1 MSRRSS
7 FPFQF
12 GVLAGFTLALLLA
25 VAGPAHAL
33 EASPLSMEI
42 LVDGIP
48 LAEYA
53 ARNST
58 YVEAIEGREYTLRLR
73 NRTGGRVAV
82 ALSVDGMNTIDAK
95 TTSARGASKWIL
107 EPYQTLSLDGWQT
120 GVDTARRFFFT
131 TEEKSYGAWMG
142 KTQNLGIVSAAVF
155 RERRREPVPI
165 QQPLGKDK
173 RRSELSGDAPAAPR
187 AAEAPSRTEGEA
199 AESRSAPV
207 GRKPFSQQP
216 PSDDL
221 AATGI
226 GQKFDHRVRRVRFE
240 AESSPAAVMEI
251 RYEYHDALV
260 RLGVLPRP
268 SARWEDPLDR
278 RERARGFEDFDFA
291 PSP

>member
-1 MSRRSS
+1 MSRRRS
-7 FPFQF
+7 FPFQSL
-12 GVLAGFTLALLLA
+12 VLAGFTLALLLA
-25 VAGPAHAL
+25 AAGPAHAL
-33 EASPLSMEI
+33 EQSPISMEI

-53 ARNST
+53 ARNTT
-58 YVEAIEGREYTLRLR
+58 YVEAIEGREYTIRLE

-95 TTSARGASKWIL
+95 TTSAREASKWIL
-107 EPYQTLSLDGWQT
+107 QPYQTLLLDGWQT

-142 KTQNLGIVSAAVF
+142 KTQNLGIVSAAAF
-155 RERRREPVPI
+155 RERRRDPVPI
-165 QQPLGKDK
+165 HRPLHK
-173 RRSELSGDAPAAPR
+173 RRSELSGDAPG
-187 AAEAPSRTEGEA
+187 AAEAPSRIEGEA
-199 AESRSAPV
+199 SESKAAPL
-207 GRKPFSQQP
+207 GRRLELQPP

-226 GQKFDHRVRRVRFE
+226 GQKFDHRVRRIRFE

-260 RLGVLPRP
+260 RLGVLPR
-268 SARWEDPLDR
+268 SYARWEDPLER

>member
-1 MSRRSS
+1 MSRRRS
-7 FPFQF
+7 FPFQSA
-12 GVLAGFTLALLLA
+12 VLAGFTLALLLA
-25 VAGPAHAL
+25 AAGPAHAL
-33 EASPLSMEI
+33 EQSPISMEI

-53 ARNST
+53 ARNTT
-58 YVEAIEGREYTLRLR
+58 YVEAIEGREYTIRLE

-95 TTSARGASKWIL
+95 TTSAREASKWIL
-107 EPYQTLSLDGWQT
+107 QPYQTLLLDGWQT
-120 GVDTARRFFFT
+120 GPDTARRFFFT

-142 KTQNLGIVSAAVF
+142 KTQNLGIVSAAAF
-155 RERRREPVPI
+155 RERRRDPVPI
-165 QQPLGKDK
+165 HRPLHK
-173 RRSELSGDAPAAPR
+173 RRSELSGDAPG
-187 AAEAPSRTEGEA
+187 AAEAPSRIEGEA
-199 AESRSAPV
+199 SESKAAPL
-207 GRKPFSQQP
+207 GRRPELQPP

-260 RLGVLPRP
+260 RLGVLPR
-268 SARWEDPLDR
+268 SYARWEDPLER